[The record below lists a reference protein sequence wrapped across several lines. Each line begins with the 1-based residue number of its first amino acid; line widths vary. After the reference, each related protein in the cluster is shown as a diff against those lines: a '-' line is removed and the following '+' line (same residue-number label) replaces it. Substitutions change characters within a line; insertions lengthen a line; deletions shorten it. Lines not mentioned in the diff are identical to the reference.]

1 MAINTPNSSKNASS
15 EQQRPEKISDAL
27 KVLDEVLAGR
37 NADLKAMVTDDFRNL
52 KAAISDMAPRVGDTI
67 RGTGN
72 QAGQAFERVSN
83 RFSEFASDG
92 VEKSRQIY
100 GDVEARVKSNPWPVI
115 GGVAVGTFAL
125 GFILGRSGGSNHNQ
139 TYPQ

>member
-1 MAINTPNSSKNASS
+1 MAINTSNSSTNTSS
-15 EQQRPEKISDAL
+15 EQPRPERISDAL

-37 NADLKAMVTDDFRNL
+37 SADLKAMVTDDFRNL
-52 KAAISDMAPRVGDTI
+52 KAAIGDMAPRMGDTI

-72 QAGQAFERVSN
+72 QAFERVSN

-92 VEKSRQIY
+92 VEKSRRIY

-115 GGVAVGTFAL
+115 GGVAAGTFAL
-125 GFILGRSGGSNHNQ
+125 GFILGRSGGMNHNQ
-139 TYPQ
+139 VHPQ